1 MLKSISRWSLVL
13 AVLACGLPAKAGDL
27 WDQEKT
33 GWHRNN
39 EWPNPFIERD
49 RDAAVAPFALMI
61 ANGWQKQNLIG
72 ENYFDESTGT
82 LTLAGRD
89 RVRQILRTAPIEH
102 RTLYVERDLN
112 EMVTSARMD
121 EVQRTVASL
130 QPKGPLPEVL
140 ASDMI
145 ASGRPASI
153 VSGDLKAWEASA
165 PTPRVGSKASSGGTG
180 GGAAPTTA
188 SAGTGGS

>member
-1 MLKSISRWSLVL
+1 MLKSMSRWSLAL
-13 AVLACGLPAKAGDL
+13 AVLACSTTSIAGDF
-27 WDQEKT
+27 WDGIHT

-49 RDAAVAPFALMI
+49 RDAAVAPFAVMT

-72 ENYFDESTGT
+72 ENYFDENTGV
-82 LTLAGRD
+82 LTMAGRD

-112 EMVTSARMD
+112 ENVTSARMD

-165 PTPRVGSKASSGGTG
+165 PTPRVGSKASSSGTG

-188 SAGTGGS
+188 SAGSGGS